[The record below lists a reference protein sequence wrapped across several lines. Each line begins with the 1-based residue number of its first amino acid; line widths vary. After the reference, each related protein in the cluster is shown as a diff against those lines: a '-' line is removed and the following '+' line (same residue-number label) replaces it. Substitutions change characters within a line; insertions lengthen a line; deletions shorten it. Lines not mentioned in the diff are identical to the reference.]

1 MRGLHHGGERGF
13 DRTLRIGQEG
23 GDAGERFVL
32 LGIED
37 MEDGA
42 DQERVAGLLPVISFL
57 ERALWIDQDVGDV
70 LNVAD
75 LPFAAANLEQRI
87 VGG

>member
-75 LPFAAANLEQRI
+75 LPFAAATLEQRI